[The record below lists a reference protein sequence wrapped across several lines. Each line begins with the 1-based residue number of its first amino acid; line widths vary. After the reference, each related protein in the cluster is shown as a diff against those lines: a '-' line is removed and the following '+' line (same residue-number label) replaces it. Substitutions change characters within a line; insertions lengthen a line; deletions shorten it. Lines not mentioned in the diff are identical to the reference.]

1 MTTAHL
7 RPAWAEVDLGRLR
20 ANVERLRRHVAPA
33 ALCAVVK
40 ADGYGHG
47 AVPVAR
53 AALAG
58 GAAWLAVALVEEGV
72 ELRQAGIDAPVLVL
86 SQPPLSAWGAV
97 VEHRL
102 TPTVDTIEGAASLAD
117 RLAQA
122 GPGADGLAHTA
133 PGADPTGHAE
143 PSVASGR
150 GWPVHVKVDTGM
162 HRVGAAPDRL
172 AAVVGEV
179 VGRSEL
185 RFEGL
190 WTHLAVSETEDPFN
204 QVQLEL
210 FAAARQALAAAG
222 LKPEMVHAAN
232 SGGGL
237 LHPDARLD
245 MVRCGISIYG
255 YPPAPGADADLGLEP
270 VMTLAAGVS
279 HVQRLDAGQRISYGR
294 RYALT
299 ADANVATVPLGYA
312 DGVPRRL
319 SSAGAEVLIGGRRR
333 PIAGTITMDQLMVD
347 CGDDPV
353 QVGDEV
359 VLIGRQGDEAIAAEE
374 WAERLG
380 TISYEILCGVGPRVR
395 RHYVNGPGA

>member
-1 MTTAHL
+1 MTTAQL
-7 RPAWAEVDLGRLR
+7 RTAWAEVDLGRLQ
-20 ANVERLRRHVAPA
+20 ANVERLCRHVAPA

-72 ELRQAGIDAPVLVL
+72 ELRLAGIDAPVLVL

-102 TPTVDTIEGAASLAD
+102 TPTVDTVEGAAALAG
-117 RLAQA
+117 RLAQTD
-122 GPGADGLAHTA
+122 PGGGGT
-133 PGADPTGHAE
+133 GA
-143 PSVASGR
+143 

-162 HRVGAAPDRL
+162 HRVGATPEQVMAV
-172 AAVVGEV
+172 AAEV
-179 VGRSEL
+179 AGSEEL

-190 WTHLAVSETEDPFN
+190 WTHLAVSETDDPFN
-204 QVQLEL
+204 QAQLKRLAEV
-210 FAAARQALAAAG
+210 REALAAAG
-222 LKPEMVHAAN
+222 LVPGMIHAAN

-245 MVRCGISIYG
+245 MVRAGISIYG
-255 YPPAPGADADLGLEP
+255 YPPARGLATEVGLEP

-279 HVQRLDAGQRISYGR
+279 HVQRLGAGERISYGR
-294 RYALT
+294 RYALS
-299 ADANVATVPLGYA
+299 ADASVATVPLGYA

-319 SSAGAEVLIGGRRR
+319 SSTGAEVLIGGRRR
-333 PIAGTITMDQLMVD
+333 PMAGTITMDQLMVD

-353 QVGDEV
+353 TVGDEV
-359 VLIGRQGDEAIAAEE
+359 VLIGRQGDEVITAEE

-380 TISYEILCGVGPRVR
+380 TISYEILCGIGPRVR
-395 RHYVNGPGA
+395 RRYVNGPGA

>member
-7 RPAWAEVDLGRLR
+7 RPAWAEIDLYRLQ

-86 SQPPLSAWGAV
+86 STAL
-97 VEHRL
+97 
-102 TPTVDTIEGAASLAD
+102 AARVS
-117 RLAQA
+117 QA
-122 GPGADGLAHTA
+122 GPGAGN
-133 PGADPTGHAE
+133 
-143 PSVASGR
+143 GR

-162 HRVGAAPDRL
+162 HRVGAAPDHV
-172 AAVVGEV
+172 AAVAAEV

-185 RFEGL
+185 CFQGL
-190 WTHLAVSETEDPFN
+190 WTHLAVSETDDPFN
-204 QVQLEL
+204 QAQLEL
-210 FAAARQALAAAG
+210 LAAVRGSLSAAG
-222 LKPEMVHAAN
+222 LEPEMVHAAN

-255 YPPAPGADADLGLEP
+255 YPPAPGVAADLGLEP

-279 HVQRLDAGQRISYGR
+279 HVQRLGAGERISYGR
-294 RYALT
+294 RYALA
-299 ADANVATVPLGYA
+299 ADANVAIVPLGYA

-359 VLIGRQGDEAIAAEE
+359 VLIGRQGGEAITAEE
-374 WAERLG
+374 WADRLG

-395 RHYVNGPGA
+395 RRYVKGPGA

>member
-1 MTTAHL
+1 MTTAHM

-53 AALAG
+53 AALDG

-86 SQPPLSAWGAV
+86 SQPPPSAWGAV

-102 TPTVDTIEGAASLAD
+102 TPTVDTVEGAAALAD
-117 RLAQA
+117 RLARA
-122 GPGADGLAHTA
+122 GH
-133 PGADPTGHAE
+133 ADPTA
-143 PSVASGR
+143 ASGR

-162 HRVGAAPDRL
+162 HRVGAAPDHL
-172 AAVVGEV
+172 AGVVGEV
-179 VGRSEL
+179 AGRREL

-190 WTHLAVSETEDPFN
+190 WTHLAVSETDDPFN
-204 QVQLEL
+204 QAQLEL
-210 FAAARQALAAAG
+210 LAAARQALGAAG
-222 LKPEMVHAAN
+222 LEPEMVHAAN

-237 LHPDARLD
+237 LHPEARLD

-255 YPPAPGADADLGLEP
+255 YPPAPGVAAGLGLEP
-270 VMTLAAGVS
+270 VLTLAAGVS
-279 HVQRLDAGQRISYGR
+279 HVQRLDAGERISYGR
-294 RYALT
+294 RYTLA

-319 SSAGAEVLIGGRRR
+319 SSTGAEVLIGGRRR

-347 CGDDPV
+347 CENDPV
-353 QVGDEV
+353 HVGDEV
-359 VLIGRQGDEAIAAEE
+359 VLLGRQGEEAITAEE
-374 WAERLG
+374 WADRLG
-380 TISYEILCGVGPRVR
+380 TISYEILCGIGPRVR
-395 RHYVNGPGA
+395 RRYVSGPGV

>member
-7 RPAWAEVDLGRLR
+7 RPAWAEVDLGRLQ
-20 ANVERLRRHVAPA
+20 ANVERLRRLVAPA

-58 GAAWLAVALVEEGV
+58 GAVWLAVALVEEGV

-97 VEHRL
+97 VEHHL
-102 TPTVDTIEGAASLAD
+102 TPTVDTIEGATALAD
-117 RLAQA
+117 RLAQH
-122 GPGADGLAHTA
+122 GPGAGGATGG
-133 PGADPTGHAE
+133 PGTSGTGS
-143 PSVASGR
+143 PDASGDGR

-162 HRVGAAPDRL
+162 HRVGAAPEQV
-172 AAVVGEV
+172 AAVAAAVM
-179 VGRSEL
+179 GRKEL

-190 WTHLAVSETEDPFN
+190 WSHLAVSETDDRFN
-204 QVQLEL
+204 QAQLEL
-210 FAAARQALAAAG
+210 LAKVRAALAAAG
-222 LKPEMVHAAN
+222 LEPEMVHAAN

-255 YPPAPGADADLGLEP
+255 YPPAPGVAGDLGLEP

-279 HVQRLDAGQRISYGR
+279 HVQRLPAGERISYGR
-294 RYALT
+294 RYVLT

-319 SSAGAEVLIGGRRR
+319 SSTGAEVLIGGRRR
-333 PIAGTITMDQLMVD
+333 PVAGTITMDQLMVD
-347 CGDDPV
+347 CGDHPV

-359 VLIGRQGDEAIAAEE
+359 VLIGRQGDEVITAEE

-395 RHYVNGPGA
+395 RRYVNDPAA

>member
-1 MTTAHL
+1 VTTAHL
-7 RPAWAEVDLGRLR
+7 RPARAEVDLGRLQ
-20 ANVERLRRHVAPA
+20 ANVERLCRHVAPA

-58 GAAWLAVALVEEGV
+58 GAAWLAAALVEEGV

-86 SQPPLSAWGAV
+86 SQPPLSAWVAV

-102 TPTVDTIEGAASLAD
+102 TPTVDTVEGAVALAG
-117 RLAQA
+117 RLAHM
-122 GPGADGLAHTA
+122 GPGAI
-133 PGADPTGHAE
+133 TGEAG
-143 PSVASGR
+143 SGR
-150 GWPVHVKVDTGM
+150 GGAATAAGGGGTGAGWPVHVKVDTGM
-162 HRVGAAPDRL
+162 HRVGATPEQVMAV
-172 AAVVGEV
+172 AAEV
-179 VGRSEL
+179 VGRDEL

-190 WTHLAVSETEDPFN
+190 WTHLAVSETDDPFN
-204 QVQLEL
+204 QTQLERL
-210 FAAARQALAAAG
+210 AQVREALAAAG
-222 LKPEMVHAAN
+222 LAPGLVHAAN

-237 LHPDARLD
+237 RHPEARLD
-245 MVRCGISIYG
+245 MVRAGISIYG
-255 YPPAPGADADLGLEP
+255 YPPAPGVAAELGLEP

-279 HVQRLDAGQRISYGR
+279 HVQRLRAGERISYGR
-294 RYALT
+294 RYALS
-299 ADANVATVPLGYA
+299 ADATVATIPLGYA

-319 SSAGAEVLIGGRRR
+319 SSTGAEVLIGGRRR

-353 QVGDEV
+353 SVGDEV
-359 VLIGRQGDEAIAAEE
+359 VLIGRQGDEVITAEE

-380 TISYEILCGVGPRVR
+380 TISYEILCGIGPRVR
-395 RHYVNGPGA
+395 RRYVNGPGV

>member
-7 RPAWAEVDLGRLR
+7 RPAWAEIDLYRLQ

-86 SQPPLSAWGAV
+86 SQPPLAAWGAV

-102 TPTVDTIEGAASLAD
+102 TPTVDTIEGATALAA
-117 RLAQA
+117 RVAQA
-122 GPGADGLAHTA
+122 GPGAGN
-133 PGADPTGHAE
+133 
-143 PSVASGR
+143 GR

-162 HRVGAAPDRL
+162 HRVGAAPDHV
-172 AAVVGEV
+172 AAVAAEV

-185 RFEGL
+185 CFQGL
-190 WTHLAVSETEDPFN
+190 WTHLAVSETDDPFN
-204 QVQLEL
+204 QAQLEL
-210 FAAARQALAAAG
+210 LAAVRGSLSAAG
-222 LKPEMVHAAN
+222 LEPEMVHAAN

-255 YPPAPGADADLGLEP
+255 YPPAPGVAADLGLEP

-279 HVQRLDAGQRISYGR
+279 HVQRLGAGERISYGR
-294 RYALT
+294 RYALA
-299 ADANVATVPLGYA
+299 ADANVAIVPLGYA

-359 VLIGRQGDEAIAAEE
+359 VLIGRQGGEAITAEE
-374 WAERLG
+374 WADRLG

-395 RHYVNGPGA
+395 RRYVKGPGA

>member
-7 RPAWAEVDLGRLR
+7 RPAWAEIDLYRLQ

-86 SQPPLSAWGAV
+86 SQPPLAAWDAV

-102 TPTVDTIEGAASLAD
+102 TPTVDTIEGATALAA
-117 RLAQA
+117 RVSQA
-122 GPGADGLAHTA
+122 GPGAGN
-133 PGADPTGHAE
+133 
-143 PSVASGR
+143 GR

-162 HRVGAAPDRL
+162 HRVGAAPDHV
-172 AAVVGEV
+172 AAVAAEV

-185 RFEGL
+185 CFQGL
-190 WTHLAVSETEDPFN
+190 WTHLAVSETDDPFN
-204 QVQLEL
+204 QAQLEL
-210 FAAARQALAAAG
+210 LAAVRGSLSAAG
-222 LKPEMVHAAN
+222 LEPEMVHAAN

-255 YPPAPGADADLGLEP
+255 YPPAPGVAADLGLEP

-279 HVQRLDAGQRISYGR
+279 HVQRLGAGERISYGR
-294 RYALT
+294 RYALA
-299 ADANVATVPLGYA
+299 ADANVAIVPLGYA

-359 VLIGRQGDEAIAAEE
+359 VLIGRQGGEAITAEE
-374 WAERLG
+374 WADRLG

-395 RHYVNGPGA
+395 RRYVKGPGA